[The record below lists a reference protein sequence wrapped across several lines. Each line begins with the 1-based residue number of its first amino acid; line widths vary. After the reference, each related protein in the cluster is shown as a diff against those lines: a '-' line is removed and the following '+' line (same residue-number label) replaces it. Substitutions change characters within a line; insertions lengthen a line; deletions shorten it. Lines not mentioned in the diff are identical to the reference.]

1 MSKQASADVEVYWQK
16 WMKVNFGSSTL
27 LFKQYETSSF
37 THLLSLCCLHC
48 SLLQWCCIF
57 LYQVSPASYDLC
69 FVACSLHFWQIAH
82 LQHTKICKKIT
93 SIKTVCYKENE
104 LVAVCKA
111 LDHKLYYTLKAKHC
125 VKFCAWFFLVEARIM
140 KHIQFNQCAK

>member
-1 MSKQASADVEVYWQK
+1 
-16 WMKVNFGSSTL
+16 MKVYFGSSTL
-27 LFKQYETSSF
+27 LLKQYETSSF

-69 FVACSLHFWQIAH
+69 FAACSLHFWQIAH

-111 LDHKLYYTLKAKHC
+111 INYLLKIIVMKQWSASPQPIVC
-125 VKFCAWFFLVEARIM
+125 LVPIPMVCSFFARQSNLIYFSLC
-140 KHIQFNQCAK
+140 K